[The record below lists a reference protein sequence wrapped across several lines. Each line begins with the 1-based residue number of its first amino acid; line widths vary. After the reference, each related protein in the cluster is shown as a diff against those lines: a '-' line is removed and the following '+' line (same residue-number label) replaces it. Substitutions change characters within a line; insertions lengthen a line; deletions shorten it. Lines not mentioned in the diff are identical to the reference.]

1 MIRATLAIAV
11 ALLWSTAAAKWNRAL
26 LALLA
31 SVVVAL
37 ALGESP
43 EPAKLRITTWNLE
56 WFPNGSAH
64 DATPEV
70 QAQRIAAAADVLR
83 AINPDIILLQE
94 VRDYE
99 ACARLGEAIA
109 PGIYH
114 VAICSAFKEPFQS
127 GLGKQQVAILSKYQA
142 QAAWAE
148 RWKSISGVDPPRG
161 FAFAWFKIGS
171 QDIGIYSVHLKSN
184 LITHGNREA
193 ETAKNIRKREIAIT
207 QLLTHVHDVI
217 GTIMPT
223 IKGAVIG
230 GDFNTN
236 HDQEMF
242 AAERTLDSLGN
253 AGYEN
258 GFEGLALTQRVTHP
272 GTHGFPD
279 AAFDFIFAKGLTG
292 SQPTITQTNAS
303 DHWPVTRNFRLY

>member
-1 MIRATLAIAV
+1 MKRA
-11 ALLWSTAAAKWNRAL
+11 S

-31 SVVVAL
+31 SWVVAL

-70 QAQRIAAAADVLR
+70 QAQRIGAAADVLR
-83 AINPDIILLQE
+83 PLNPDIVLLQE

-109 PGIYH
+109 PGMYH

-148 RWKSISGVDPPRG
+148 RWKSMNGVDPPRG

-171 QDIGIYSVHLKSN
+171 EDIGVYSVHLKSN
-184 LITHGNREA
+184 LITRGNREA
-193 ETAKNIRKREIAIT
+193 ETAKNIQKREVAIA
-207 QLLTHVHDVI
+207 QLLTHVRDAI
-217 GTIMPT
+217 GATIPS
-223 IKGAVIG
+223 IKGIVIG

-236 HDQEMF
+236 PDQAMF
-242 AAERTLDSLGN
+242 AAERTLDSLTS
-253 AGYEN
+253 AAYRSA
-258 GFEGLALTQRVTHP
+258 FEGIAFPQRITHP
-272 GTHGFPD
+272 GNHGFPD
-279 AAFDFIFAKGLTG
+279 ATFDYLFGKNVGIGK
-292 SQPTITQTNAS
+292 PTITQTNFS
-303 DHWPVTRNFRLY
+303 DHLPVTCDVVIQ